1 MKDRLP
7 LIVFILS
14 FAFLAFVY
22 GFAASARGLFPSKIL
37 WEAYYTAEDLA
48 MNWRN
53 DFGFEPTRLLVA
65 ADARERTALGL
76 GERLAPQR
84 PRVVAR
90 DGAAEGRRFVS
101 GLTPGREALS
111 GALLVDRAGR
121 ELHYWPIDFNR
132 LSSGGKSPNNVYLHG
147 IEPLRDGSIVV
158 NFDNGD
164 LLARIGPC
172 GEVMW
177 VTEGRFHH
185 VVTQSHDGTLWSW
198 ESPVHP
204 DPRAVADAKA
214 AGGNRET
221 QYLVQLDAA
230 TGERLRSVSLER
242 DIIAAHGLFGQM
254 ALRTQE
260 NAAQLVYCCDPFHPN
275 DIEALPPELAGAFPM
290 FAAGDL
296 LISLR
301 SINLVTV
308 LDRDTLAPKWSSIGP
323 WHQQHDPDFL
333 PDGTISVFNNNMG
346 LGASQIVVANPA
358 TGEHRVAFDGAAR
371 GNFYSWRR
379 GRHQQ
384 LPNGNIV
391 IAESERGRVIEV
403 NRAGEI
409 VWAFENVYDA
419 TRNGLIN
426 DAVVLADDFFEEG
439 ALSCPAPAA
448 ESAGDGRPAG

>member
-1 MKDRLP
+1 M
-7 LIVFILS
+7 
-14 FAFLAFVY
+14 
-22 GFAASARGLFPSKIL
+22 
-37 WEAYYTAEDLA
+37 
-48 MNWRN
+48 
-53 DFGFEPTRLLVA
+53 
-65 ADARERTALGL
+65 
-76 GERLAPQR
+76 
-84 PRVVAR
+84 
-90 DGAAEGRRFVS
+90 
-101 GLTPGREALS
+101 
-111 GALLVDRAGR
+111 
-121 ELHYWPIDFNR
+121 
-132 LSSGGKSPNNVYLHG
+132 
-147 IEPLRDGSIVV
+147 
-158 NFDNGD
+158 
-164 LLARIGPC
+164 LARIGPC

-185 VVTQSHDGTLWSW
+185 VVTQSYDGTLWSW
-198 ESPVHP
+198 ESPAQP

-230 TGERLRSVSLER
+230 TGERLRSISLER
-242 DIIAAHGLFGQM
+242 DIIAANGLVGRM

-260 NAAQLVYCCDPFHPN
+260 NPRQLTYCCDPFHPN
-275 DIEALPPELAGAFPM
+275 DIEILPPELAAAFPL
-290 FAAGDL
+290 FVPGDL

-301 SINLVTV
+301 SINLVAV
-308 LDRDTLAPKWSSIGP
+308 LDHATLRPKWSGTGP

-379 GRHQQ
+379 GRHQH

-426 DAVVLADDFFEEG
+426 DAVVLADDFFEKG
-439 ALSCPAPAA
+439 ALNCPAPAA
-448 ESAGDGRPAG
+448 ERAEGRPAG